1 MDILLKIL
9 QLVAIYYLIGVLFTM
24 LMLAIYKK
32 FGVGREN
39 YEKYMELI
47 GEPGFKFGLSL
58 YIGLRWPAL
67 LIFFVVK
74 VVSAFVEAINDVN
87 KKKVK

>member
-1 MDILLKIL
+1 MDILLKSIQIL
-9 QLVAIYYLIGVLFTM
+9 AIYYLIGVLFTM

-39 YEKYMELI
+39 YEEYMELI
-47 GEPGFKFGLSL
+47 ADPGFQFGLSL
-58 YIGLRWPAL
+58 YVGLRWPVH

-74 VVSAFVEAINDVN
+74 VVSAFVEAIIEVN
-87 KKKVK
+87 KKKGK